1 MSEPVTV
8 NVKLFAMV
16 REIVGR
22 EELLL
27 TVSGNPPTV
36 HLVRE
41 HLLAEY
47 PALLPLLPFSQ
58 ISVNEEIQP
67 DDAVLSQGDEVAV
80 LPPVSGG

>member
-16 REIVGR
+16 REIVGQ
-22 EELLL
+22 EEILL

-36 HLVRE
+36 QLVRE
-41 HLLAEY
+41 HLLSEY

-67 DDAVLSQGDEVAV
+67 DDAILSQGDEVAV